1 MLSRSKDPLG
11 HAIYDYYHN
20 KTLSK
25 LKVECSISEDDEI
38 PVDYLFREYDEFPS
52 LEQIAIKHCKGRI
65 LDVGV
70 GAGCHSLFLKSQ
82 GYDVLGI
89 DISELAVEVCV
100 ERGLEAKAVSIYN
113 MGDSNF
119 DTLLLLMNGLGIVG
133 DFDGLDKFFRK
144 SKSILNPGG
153 QILLESSDI
162 KYMFEDEDGSF
173 LLPFGERFYGEL
185 EYRMIYNEIEGEAFR
200 WLYLPYELLEEHAS
214 KHGLKVEL
222 LFEDDSYAYLA
233 RITLL

>member
-1 MLSRSKDPLG
+1 MLRSVTFP
-11 HAIYDYYHN
+11 
-20 KTLSK
+20 
-25 LKVECSISEDDEI
+25 
-38 PVDYLFREYDEFPS
+38 YLTIVKEFW
-52 LEQIAIKHCKGRI
+52 
-65 LDVGV
+65 
-70 GAGCHSLFLKSQ
+70 
-82 GYDVLGI
+82 
-89 DISELAVEVCV
+89 
-100 ERGLEAKAVSIYN
+100 
-113 MGDSNF
+113 
-119 DTLLLLMNGLGIVG
+119 
-133 DFDGLDKFFRK
+133 DGLDKFSRK
-144 SKSILNPGG
+144 LKSILNPGG

-185 EYRMIYNEIEGEAFR
+185 EYRMVYNEIEGEAFR